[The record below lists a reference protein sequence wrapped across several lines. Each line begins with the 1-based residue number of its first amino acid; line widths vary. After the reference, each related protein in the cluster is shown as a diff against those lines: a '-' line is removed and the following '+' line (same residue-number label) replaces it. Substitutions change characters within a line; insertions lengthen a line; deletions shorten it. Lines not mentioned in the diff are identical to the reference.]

1 MAILDVLKG
10 SVVFNQ
16 LNAEQLLKLAEIAS
30 EENHPAGA
38 LLYKEGERADKFYIV
53 QKGKVVLDME
63 ADIGPHNPPTQA
75 TAVDVVSAGRAMGWS
90 ALIYPHI
97 YTLGAFCAEDSSL
110 ITIDA
115 QKLKGI
121 AVKGYGAGLRS
132 HVGRRRVDRIAFDPN
147 PCAVDQRKGPEPVEI
162 VNRNRA

>member
-115 QKLKGI
+115 QKLRELLLKDTALGFEVMSAVAELI
-121 AVKGYGAGLRS
+121 ASRLTQT
-132 HVGRRRVDRIAFDPN
+132 HVLLIS
-147 PCAVDQRKGPEPVEI
+147 E
-162 VNRNRA
+162 RALNLLKS